1 MDGLPSSPT
10 AVMKAEDKMEEV
22 EKKEE
27 EEEKEEEGRGR
38 LGMVDERKETRGQ
51 DDGTGRGG
59 PALRA
64 DGASWDQC

>member
-1 MDGLPSSPT
+1 MLGGKS
-10 AVMKAEDKMEEV
+10 V
-22 EKKEE
+22 
-27 EEEKEEEGRGR
+27 EEEGRGR

-64 DGASWDQC
+64 DGASWDE

>member
-27 EEEKEEEGRGR
+27 EEGRGR

-51 DDGTGRGG
+51 DDGRGG

-64 DGASWDQC
+64 DGASWDE